1 MHSMSLFVELLRTRP
16 RTLFWTMAVLQA
28 ALWTLVPALFFAAPP
43 GQLPLVLA
51 IGHEFQ
57 FGTEFGP
64 PLAFWLAEIAYRL
77 AGMPGVYFLS
87 QVCIVATFGVVLAL
101 GRVIVGLPHAVM
113 AVMLMA
119 AIAVFSVPTPEFG
132 PAILATPLWAL
143 ILFHY
148 WMAARQGRSIYWVAL
163 GVEAGLLLLTTYA
176 GLVLIGLL
184 VLYTVTSALGRAQIE
199 TVGPWIAGVAMT
211 AVLFPYLI
219 WLDLSASISFLDFA
233 TIVSNLHAWAWLT
246 LTLLLSHTGMLILI
260 VLGRGPLTASD
271 SAAIVIR
278 APVDPAARRF
288 VYFFALAPVMAM
300 ALFALFTR
308 RPENFMA
315 APLVVMSGLAAIIAA
330 GERIK
335 IGHQYVIGYAW
346 LALIVMPPL
355 LVASAIVLQPWT
367 FAADLR
373 IGKPAAEMGHFFGD
387 SFERRTGRSLAV
399 VAGDQTLASLV
410 ALEAPSRPS
419 LYLEAAP
426 ADRTHVTKQDIAEK
440 GAVIL
445 WLATDNAGRP
455 PPEILRQFPDLA
467 IEVPRAFERQY
478 QGRMP
483 LMRVGWGMIRPRG
496 QSTASEGPPVLPPRQ
511 VEPEPPPPPQPA
523 LQTPPAPRPQ
533 PLTPAPRPPQIQPQ
547 RAEPRPAQPEPQR
560 DEPPRDM
567 QQPEI
572 IAPEVVRPPRRAP
585 RPAPDL
591 HRPQ

>member
-16 RTLFWTMAVLQA
+16 RMLFWTMAVLQA
-28 ALWTLVPALFFAAPP
+28 GLWTLVPALFFSAPP

-77 AGMPGVYFLS
+77 AGMTGVYFLS
-87 QVCIVATFGVVLAL
+87 QICIVVTFGAVLAL
-101 GRVIVGLPHAVM
+101 GRVIVGVPHAVI

-119 AIAVFSVPTPEFG
+119 GIAVFSVPTPEFG

-143 ILFHY
+143 ILSTY
-148 WMAARQGRSIYWVAL
+148 WMAAQRGRSIYWVAL

-176 GLVLIGLL
+176 GLLLIGLL
-184 VLYTVTSALGRAQIE
+184 VLYTVSSALGRAQIE

-219 WLDLSASISFLDFA
+219 WLDLSAGISFLDLA
-233 TIVSNLHAWAWLT
+233 TIAGNLHTWVWLT
-246 LTLLLSHTGMLILI
+246 LALLLSHAGMVILI
-260 VLGRGPLTASD
+260 VLGRGTWTASGGTPPV
-271 SAAIVIR
+271 VIR
-278 APVDPAARRF
+278 GPVPPAARGF
-288 VYFFALAPVMAM
+288 VYFFALSPIIAM

-315 APLVVMSGLAAIIAA
+315 APLVVMSGLAAVIAA

-335 IGHQYVIGYAW
+335 IAHQYLIGYAW
-346 LALIVMPPL
+346 IALIVLPPL
-355 LVASAIVLQPWT
+355 LVAFAIVIQPWT

-373 IGKPAAEMGHFFGD
+373 VGRPAAEMGQFFGE
-387 SFERRTGRSLAV
+387 SFARRTGRPLAV
-399 VAGDQTLASLV
+399 VAGDQMLASLV

-426 ADRTHVTKQDIAEK
+426 DDRSHVTKQDIADK
-440 GAVIL
+440 GAVIV
-445 WLATDNAGRP
+445 WPAIDNAGQP
-455 PPEILRQFPDLA
+455 PPEILRQFPGLA
-467 IEVPRAFERQY
+467 VEVPRAFARQH

-483 LMRVGWGMIRPRG
+483 LMRVGWGMIRPRAQG
-496 QSTASEGPPVLPPRQ
+496 SASDAPAAPPPRQ
-511 VEPEPPPPPQPA
+511 VQPEPQPQPEPA
-523 LQTPPAPRPQ
+523 LQTQPVPLPPRRQ
-533 PLTPAPRPPQIQPQ
+533 PQIQPQ
-547 RAEPRPAQPEPQR
+547 RNEPTQAEI
-560 DEPPRDM
+560 

-572 IAPEVVRPPRRAP
+572 QLIVPEPERPRRPRPPP
-585 RPAPDL
+585 NQNM
-591 HRPQ
+591 HRLQ